1 LVTLDIQIATLFR
14 SPTDTPKDRAAA
26 SPRAKTEP
34 DLADGIFGGHSSPLK
49 PRKYACF
56 NDEKPIKIRTGH
68 AAGIELNGY
77 SLDR

>member
-34 DLADGIFGGHSSPLK
+34 DLAMESLADTPLRSSPENMLVSTMK
-49 PRKYACF
+49 NRSKCVQDMPRA
-56 NDEKPIKIRTGH
+56 
-68 AAGIELNGY
+68 LN
-77 SLDR
+77 